1 MILILSL
8 AILVMWFYM
17 LKVNQFKAS
26 EIQKHSDTLEFQS
39 AENQDDPGTEGA
51 RLLDEHI
58 KAALTGLDRDAE
70 ARAAA
75 EEQAAGER
83 VATERAAA
91 ELRATCVGLN
101 FEQLV
106 VHRDNPMFL
115 NCMLKDDLKITNLN
129 ERLKLIDVI
138 SRCKTP
144 LEWLIIDEGACKGK
158 GTCYDWF
165 GMA

>member
-1 MILILSL
+1 
-8 AILVMWFYM
+8 MWLYM
-17 LKVNQFKAS
+17 LKVNKFKAS
-26 EIQKHSDTLEFQS
+26 EIQKHSDTLTAQEFQS
-39 AENQDDPGTEGA
+39 AENQVDPGTEGEQ
-51 RLLDEHI
+51 LLAKH
-58 KAALTGLDRDAE
+58 KRALNDPDGKNCASLT
-70 ARAAA
+70 
-75 EEQAAGER
+75 
-83 VATERAAA
+83 
-91 ELRATCVGLN
+91 

-138 SRCKTP
+138 ARCKTP

>member
-1 MILILSL
+1 
-8 AILVMWFYM
+8 MWLYM
-17 LKVNQFKAS
+17 LKVNQFKAR
-26 EIQKHSDTLEFQS
+26 EIQKHSNTLLTR
-39 AENQDDPGTEGA
+39 NQVDPRTEGEQ
-51 RLLDEHI
+51 LLDEH
-58 KAALTGLDRDAE
+58 KGALNDDPNDPDRKNCASL
-70 ARAAA
+70 
-75 EEQAAGER
+75 
-83 VATERAAA
+83 T
-91 ELRATCVGLN
+91 

-106 VHRDNPMFL
+106 EHRDNPMFL

-138 SRCKTP
+138 ARCKTP